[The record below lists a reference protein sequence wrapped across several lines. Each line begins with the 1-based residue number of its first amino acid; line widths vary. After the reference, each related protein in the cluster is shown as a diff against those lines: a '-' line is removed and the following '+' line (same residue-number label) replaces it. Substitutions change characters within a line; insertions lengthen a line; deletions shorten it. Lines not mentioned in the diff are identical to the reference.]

1 MNRYLLIDDDE
12 VITMIHP
19 AIIRRVDKDCH
30 IDISKQSYEALD
42 FLNKQLAEGNN
53 PPDFIFLDINMPM
66 MSGFQFLDNLSDQLI
81 DFLQNSQVIML
92 SSSIDPRDIEKAKEY
107 QIVKDFISKPLSI
120 DYISNIINKDLNK

>member
-30 IDISKQSYEALD
+30 IDISKQSFEALD

-92 SSSIDPRDIEKAKEY
+92 SSSIDPRDIEKAKQY

>member
-19 AIIRRVDKDCH
+19 AIIRRVDKDCQ

-66 MSGFQFLDNLSDQLI
+66 MNGFQFLDKLSDQLI
-81 DFLQNSQVIML
+81 EFLRNSQVVML
-92 SSSIDPRDIEKAKEY
+92 SSSVDPRDIEKAKHY
-107 QIVKDFISKPLSI
+107 PIVKDFISKPLSI
-120 DYISNIINKDLNK
+120 DYISNILNKDSNK

>member
-19 AIIRRVDKDCH
+19 AIIRRVDKDCQ

-66 MSGFQFLDNLSDQLI
+66 MNGFQFLDNLSDQLI
-81 DFLQNSQVIML
+81 EFLHSSKVVML
-92 SSSIDPRDIEKAKEY
+92 SSSVDPRDIEKAKHY
-107 QIVKDFISKPLSI
+107 PIVKDFISKPLSI
-120 DYISNIINKDLNK
+120 DYISNILNKDSNK

>member
-92 SSSIDPRDIEKAKEY
+92 SSSIDPRDIEKAKQY

>member
-12 VITMIHP
+12 IITMIHP

-66 MSGFQFLDNLSDQLI
+66 MSGFQFLDKLSDQLI
-81 DFLQNSQVIML
+81 EFLQNSQVVML
-92 SSSIDPRDIEKAKEY
+92 SSSVDPRDIEKAKHY
-107 QIVKDFISKPLSI
+107 PIVKDFVSKPLSI
-120 DYISNIINKDLNK
+120 EYISNVLDKKSLK

>member
-19 AIIRRVDKDCH
+19 AIIRRVDKDCQ

-66 MSGFQFLDNLSDQLI
+66 MNGFQFLDNLSDQLI
-81 DFLQNSQVIML
+81 EFLHNSKVVML
-92 SSSIDPRDIEKAKEY
+92 SSSVDPRDIEKAKHY
-107 QIVKDFISKPLSI
+107 PIVKDFISKPLSI
-120 DYISNIINKDLNK
+120 DYISNILNKDSNK

>member
-42 FLNKQLAEGNN
+42 FLNKELAEGNN

-66 MSGFQFLDNLSDQLI
+66 MSGFQFLDKLSDQLI
-81 DFLQNSQVIML
+81 EFLRNSQVVML
-92 SSSIDPRDIEKAKEY
+92 SSSVDPRDIEKAKHY
-107 QIVKDFISKPLSI
+107 PIVKDFISKPLSI
-120 DYISNIINKDLNK
+120 EYINTILNKESHK

>member
-66 MSGFQFLDNLSDQLI
+66 MSGFQFLDKLSDQLI
-81 DFLQNSQVIML
+81 DFLKYSQVIML
-92 SSSIDPRDIEKAKEY
+92 SSSIDPRDIEKAKQY

-120 DYISNIINKDLNK
+120 DYISNIINKDSNK

>member
-81 DFLQNSQVIML
+81 DFLKNSQVIML
-92 SSSIDPRDIEKAKEY
+92 SSSIDPRDIEKAKQY

>member
-30 IDISKQSYEALD
+30 IDISKHSYEALE
-42 FLNKQLAEGNN
+42 FLNKQFAEGNN

-66 MSGFQFLDNLSDQLI
+66 MSGFQFLDKLSDQLI
-81 DFLQNSQVIML
+81 DFLKNSQVIML
-92 SSSIDPRDIEKAKEY
+92 SSSIDPRDIEKAKQY

-120 DYISNIINKDLNK
+120 EYISSIINKDLNK

>member
-66 MSGFQFLDNLSDQLI
+66 MSGFQFLDKLSDQLI
-81 DFLQNSQVIML
+81 EFLQNSQVVML
-92 SSSIDPRDIEKAKEY
+92 SSSVDPRDIEKAKKY
-107 QIVKDFISKPLSI
+107 PIVKDFISKPLSI
-120 DYISNIINKDLNK
+120 DYISNILKKDSHK

>member
-42 FLNKQLAEGNN
+42 FLNKELAEGNN

-66 MSGFQFLDNLSDQLI
+66 INGFQFLDKLSDQLI
-81 DFLQNSQVIML
+81 DFLKNSQVIML
-92 SSSIDPRDIEKAKEY
+92 SSSIDPRDIEKAKQY

-120 DYISNIINKDLNK
+120 EYINTILNKESHK

>member
-12 VITMIHP
+12 IITMIHP

-81 DFLQNSQVIML
+81 EFLQNSQVVML
-92 SSSIDPRDIEKAKEY
+92 SSSVDPRDIEKAKHY
-107 QIVKDFISKPLSI
+107 PIVKDFVSKPLSI
-120 DYISNIINKDLNK
+120 EYISNVLDKKSRK

>member
-42 FLNKQLAEGNN
+42 FLNKQLVEGNN

-66 MSGFQFLDNLSDQLI
+66 MNGFQFLDNLSDQLI
-81 DFLQNSQVIML
+81 EFLHSSKVVML
-92 SSSIDPRDIEKAKEY
+92 SSSVDPRDIEKAKHY
-107 QIVKDFISKPLSI
+107 PIVKDFISKPLSI
-120 DYISNIINKDLNK
+120 DYISNILNKDSNK

>member
-12 VITMIHP
+12 IITMIHP

-81 DFLQNSQVIML
+81 EFLQNSQIVML
-92 SSSIDPRDIEKAKEY
+92 SSSVDPRDIEKAKHY
-107 QIVKDFISKPLSI
+107 PIVKDFVSKPLSI
-120 DYISNIINKDLNK
+120 EYISNVLDKKSRN